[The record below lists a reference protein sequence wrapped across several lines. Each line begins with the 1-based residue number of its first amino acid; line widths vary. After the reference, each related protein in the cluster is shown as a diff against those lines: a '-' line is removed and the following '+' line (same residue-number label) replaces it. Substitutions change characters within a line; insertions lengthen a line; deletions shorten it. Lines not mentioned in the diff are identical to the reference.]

1 MTFASFPLTP
11 VQHAMVGDWLRR
23 PRSGL
28 NVEQWIVTF
37 REPIDAAALRRAW
50 FDVVRQFGVLRASVD
65 LTDPAEPRQIVH
77 ELTDERRLHAW
88 RVHDWRGRS
97 HEAVEARRRS
107 LLETGRRTGLDLTR
121 PPLWRVD
128 LVTTSD
134 AETQF
139 ICTYHHVLLC
149 GRSLVEVGRALETA
163 YESRRSGVAP
173 TFVPEPSFAA
183 FVAEVRS
190 RDAAASATYWQE
202 YLADRP
208 PVRLPQPHAP
218 VNSEEESERH
228 ASVEIER
235 LLHEPATLRLQTAA
249 RRADATTHALVQA
262 AWGLTLAAF
271 TGEPDHVFGS
281 VRACRR
287 LPVEGIDR
295 MVGMLINTVPFRA
308 QVRYEESIREL
319 LARLRD
325 AQVAHRPHETIAASD
340 IARFVGRPADEPLLP
355 TLLMFTDRRPEA
367 MWHVDGRPHPTRTV
381 QLLECSEFPL
391 ALCVAVDERT
401 TIRLEYDSA
410 RYDAT
415 TADRIVDHFVMTLT
429 ELAENVDRLVG
440 ELPSVTPADRRTLL
454 EWSRGPEPI
463 EAPPSILELIERR
476 MVDQA
481 GEPAIVAGER
491 TIDYAELRRM
501 TLTAARGLRS
511 RGVGRG
517 DLVGVFCERSPE
529 TTAVILAAWRLGAI
543 YVPLDPK
550 YSSARLGAI
559 VADAAPLVVVHD
571 RPPVEGLLG
580 DVPEVDGSSRDDAAD
595 ESRRRRL
602 AALASLFGD
611 ETGVANE
618 TPSASAAEEPA
629 AEEPVIEAEL
639 GDRAVVLYTSGST
652 GKPKGVV
659 LTHANLA
666 NQLAYV
672 LRTLALAPGD
682 RLMPVSSINFDA
694 SLEEHFAPLAAGA
707 TLVFA
712 ESGVLDSCARIIEFV
727 ERRRL
732 TILDMPTSLW
742 RELTN
747 YLHGERREYP
757 ESVRAIMMGGEAATR
772 AVYER
777 FLQVGGRRIRWINAY
792 GPTEATICSICHEHR
807 PERDERRN
815 AAPPIGHPID
825 GTTAF
830 VVDRRGRFTPPGV
843 GGELLL
849 GGAGLADGYLN
860 RDDLTRERFITSP
873 SADLP
878 PGRYYRTGDEVRYR
892 DDGELEYLGR
902 LDGQVK
908 IRGFRIEP
916 GEIEAVLLQHATV
929 RDAAVVVR
937 TSPAG
942 TDYLAAYL
950 VLHSGATWDEHAL
963 SLFAS
968 ERLPQY
974 MVPRAFVQLDALPLS
989 FNGKVERRA
998 LPEPCRAESD
1008 VAGSGVPTREPTE
1021 LERKLLD
1028 VWRNTLQLDGLGIDD
1043 DFFQLGGDSLRAMT
1057 LAAKLEKALGR
1068 TVSAAMLLAAPTV
1081 AQFAARLE
1089 SEAEVRSDEAAPLVL
1104 LREGDAS
1111 RPLFFVHSL
1120 AGDVWIYRELVSAL
1134 KTESAVYGLQMPGLD
1149 GRSVT
1154 ASDDIEAWA
1163 ALYLEQVRA
1172 VQPFGP
1178 YRFAGY
1184 SSGGLLAFEMARQAA
1199 AVDEQVEFLGL
1210 IDSGVPTGLERR
1222 LAPSPLERKLQW
1234 LRAFPGAVLELLK
1247 QPIAEQRRR
1256 IGRKLK
1262 GLVRRYVYDSRPTPT
1277 AGDLN
1282 DREVLE
1288 CFAEDIS
1295 FFSEDRLNLIRRHF
1309 RALDRY
1315 DVPPVDFSARLFRSA
1330 RQPMFA
1336 LPTAAMGWEHLIRG
1350 RLDVHHVG
1358 GAHATLMQSPHVER
1372 LAAAIDDA
1380 LRSGSSD
1387 DASSASELSYSTL
1400 P

>member
-1 MTFASFPLTP
+1 MTFDSFPLTP

-28 NVEQWIVTF
+28 NVEQWIATF
-37 REPIDAAALRRAW
+37 RETVDAAALRRAW
-50 FDVVRQFGVLRASVD
+50 FDVVEQFGMLRASID
-65 LTDPAEPRQIVH
+65 LSDPAEPRQVMH

-97 HEAVEARRRS
+97 RESIEVRRRS

-128 LVTTSD
+128 LVTLSD
-134 AETQF
+134 DETQF

-163 YESRRSGVAP
+163 YEARRSRVAP
-173 TFVPEPSFAA
+173 KFAIESSFASFAA
-183 FVAEVRS
+183 FVTECRS
-190 RDAAASATYWQE
+190 RDGAASALYWQR

-208 PVRLPQPHAP
+208 PVRLPQPHKLANCDQEP
-218 VNSEEESERH
+218 ERH

-235 LLHEPATLRLQTAA
+235 LLNESTTFRLHSAA
-249 RRADATTHALVQA
+249 RRADATTHAMVQA

-271 TGEPDHVFGS
+271 SGEPDHVFGS

-287 LPVEGIDR
+287 LPVDGIDR
-295 MVGMLINTVPFRA
+295 MVGMLINTVPFRV
-308 QVRYEESIREL
+308 QVRYDEPIREL

-325 AQVAHRPHETIAASD
+325 AQVAHRPHETTAASD
-340 IARFVGRPADEPLLP
+340 IARCVGRPADEPLLP

-367 MWHVDGRPHPTRTV
+367 MWHKDGRPHPTRTV

-410 RYDAT
+410 RYDAM
-415 TADRIVDHFVMTLT
+415 TADRIADHFLMTLT
-429 ELAENVDRLVG
+429 ELSGDVDRLVG
-440 ELPSVTPADRRTLL
+440 ELPSLTPEARRTLL
-454 EWSRGPEPI
+454 EWSRGPEPT
-463 EAPPSILELIERR
+463 EAPPSISALIERR
-476 MVDQA
+476 MAEQA
-481 GEPAIVAGER
+481 GDPAILAGER

-501 TLTAARGLRS
+501 TLAAAGRLRAEGVRRGN
-511 RGVGRG
+511 
-517 DLVGVFCERSPE
+517 LVGVFCERSPE
-529 TTAVILAAWRLGAI
+529 TTALILAIWRLGAI

-550 YSSARLGAI
+550 YPSARLGTI
-559 VADAAPLVVVHD
+559 VADAAPVVVVHD

-580 DVPEVDGSSRDDAAD
+580 DAPTNDAPSENCTPGEGRPYLVALSTLFADD
-595 ESRRRRL
+595 SGL
-602 AALASLFGD
+602 ATATSPIAPAGD
-611 ETGVANE
+611 LKL
-618 TPSASAAEEPA
+618 
-629 AEEPVIEAEL
+629 EAEL

-652 GKPKGVV
+652 GQPKGVV

-666 NQLAYV
+666 NQLAYI
-672 LRTLALAPGD
+672 LRTMALAPDD

-694 SLEEHFAPLAAGA
+694 SLEEHFSPLAAGA

-712 ESGVLDSCARIIEFV
+712 EPGTLDSCARTIEFV
-727 ERRRL
+727 ERSRL

-757 ESVRAIMMGGEAATR
+757 DCVRAIMMGGEAATR

-777 FLQVGGRRIRWINAY
+777 FLQVGGRRVRWINAY
-792 GPTEATICSICHEHR
+792 GPTEATICSICYEHR
-807 PERDERRN
+807 PERDERQS
-815 AAPPIGHPID
+815 AAPPIGRPID

-830 VVDRRGRFTPPGV
+830 VVDRRGRLTPPGV

-849 GGAGLADGYLN
+849 GGAGVADGYLN
-860 RDDLTRERFITSP
+860 RDDLTHERFIASP

-908 IRGFRIEP
+908 LRGFRIEP
-916 GEIEAVLLQHATV
+916 GEIEAALLQHATV

-937 TSPAG
+937 NSPAG
-942 TDYLAAYL
+942 TEYLAAYL

-963 SLFAS
+963 SLFAAD
-968 ERLPQY
+968 RLPQY
-974 MVPRAFVQLDALPLS
+974 MMPRAYVQLDALPLS
-989 FNGKVERRA
+989 VNGKIERRA
-998 LPEPCRAESD
+998 LPEPCYAESAVYD
-1008 VAGSGVPTREPTE
+1008 RGAPTREPTE
-1021 LERKLLD
+1021 LERRLLE
-1028 VWRNTLQLDGLGIDD
+1028 VWRNTLQLDELTIDD
-1043 DFFQLGGDSLRAMT
+1043 DFFRLGGDSLRAMT
-1057 LAAKLEKALGR
+1057 LAAKLEQTLGR

-1089 SEAEVRSDEAAPLVL
+1089 SEAEVRGDEAAAPLVL
-1104 LREGDAS
+1104 LREGDPS
-1111 RPLFFVHSL
+1111 RPLFFIHSL
-1120 AGDVWIYRELVSAL
+1120 AGDVWIYRELVAAL

-1149 GRSVT
+1149 GRAVAT
-1154 ASDDIEAWA
+1154 SDDVEAWA
-1163 ALYLEQVRA
+1163 ALYLEHVRA

-1210 IDSGVPTGLERR
+1210 IDSGVPTALEHR
-1222 LAPSPLERKLQW
+1222 LAPSPLQRKLQW
-1234 LRAFPGAVLELLK
+1234 LRAVPGAVLELLK
-1247 QPIAEQRRR
+1247 QPAAEQRRR
-1256 IGRKLK
+1256 IGRRLK
-1262 GLVRRYVYDSRPTPT
+1262 TLIRRYVYDSRPTPP

-1295 FFSEDRLNLIRRHF
+1295 FFSEERLNLIRRHY

-1350 RLDVHHVG
+1350 RLEVHHVG
-1358 GAHATLMQSPHVER
+1358 GAHATLMQSPHVDR
-1372 LAAAIDDA
+1372 LAAAIDAA

-1387 DASSASELSYSTL
+1387 DARSASELSCSACS
-1400 P
+1400 